1 CVAKGRRIVSGTQII
16 ISLVGSVALLLWG
29 VRMVRTGMTRAFGPA
44 LRRLLGEYGSSR
56 TGALAAGMVTT
67 IILQSSTATAL
78 LLASFSSRGLI
89 ALPVALAA
97 MLGADIG
104 TSVAAQ
110 IFSLDVKWIW
120 TVLIGAGVVI
130 FMSSSNDKTR
140 GIGRIVLGIGLMLLA
155 LTHIGTA
162 AEPLRDS
169 ATFRSLLSGLAGE
182 PMLGFLVTILITW
195 FAHSSLSIVLLIMSL
210 AATGALPAPLTL
222 ALVLGANVGGAI
234 APLVSLSGSPV
245 GARRVALGNLGMR
258 TALAIP
264 ALFAVGP
271 AADLF
276 AMLTADPGRLVVN
289 FHIGFNI
296 AVAMIFLP
304 ITGLVAK
311 LTERILPDPAKPA
324 DMAKPRHLEVNVLD
338 APSEALAC
346 AMRETLN
353 LGGHVETMLR
363 EALVVF
369 EKSDAKLMK
378 EVERT
383 DNTVD
388 SLHEAIKLYLVKV
401 STGELT
407 EEESRRYV
415 EILTFNTNL
424 EHIGDIIDKNLME
437 LAAKMIKNKYTFS
450 DEGLDDL
457 RKLHGRVMDNMRLAF
472 NVFATRDVALAR
484 RLLAE
489 KAAMRN
495 AEVAAADSHYARL
508 REARRE
514 SIETSAIHLDVIR
527 DLKRISGH
535 LTSVAYPILETVG
548 EIAESRLRVSDPEE
562 SVAQLMTRPRS

>member
-1 CVAKGRRIVSGTQII
+1 MSGTQII
-16 ISLVGSVALLLWG
+16 ISLIGSVALLLWG
-29 VRMVRTGMTRAFGPA
+29 VRMVRTGMTRNFGPG
-44 LRRLLGEYGSSR
+44 LRRLLGEYGKSR
-56 TGALAAGMVTT
+56 VGALGAGLVTT
-67 IILQSSTATAL
+67 TILQSSTATAL
-78 LLASFSSRGLI
+78 LLASFASRGLI
-89 ALPVALAA
+89 ELPIALAA

-104 TSVAAQ
+104 TSIAAQ
-110 IFSLDVKWIW
+110 IFSLDLKWLW
-120 TVLIGAGVVI
+120 TVLVGAGVIV
-130 FMSSSNDKTR
+130 FMSSGNDKTR
-140 GIGRIVLGIGLMLLA
+140 GLGRIVLGLGLMLLA
-155 LTHIGTA
+155 LTHVQIA
-162 AEPLRDS
+162 AEPLRES

-182 PMLGFLVTILITW
+182 PVLGFLVTILITW

-234 APLVSLSGSPV
+234 APLVALSGSPV

-264 ALFAVGP
+264 ALFVVGP
-271 AADLF
+271 AAEIF
-276 AMLTADPGRLVVN
+276 SMLSPDPGRLVVN

-296 AVAMIFLP
+296 AVALIFLP
-304 ITGLVAK
+304 LTGLVAA
-311 LTERILPDPAKPA
+311 LTARTLPDPPKPA
-324 DMAKPRHLEVNVLD
+324 DVTKPRHLDTNVIE

-353 LGGHVETMLR
+353 LGGHVENMLR
-363 EALVVF
+363 DALTVF
-369 EKSDAKLMK
+369 ENSDARLLK

-383 DNTVD
+383 DNVVD
-388 SLHEAIKLYLVKV
+388 ALHEEIKLYLVKV

-407 EEESRRYV
+407 DEESRRYV

-437 LAAKMIKNKYTFS
+437 LAAKMIKHRYTFS
-450 DEGLDDL
+450 GEGMNDL

-472 NVFATRDVALAR
+472 NVFATRDVTLAR

-495 AEVAAADSHYARL
+495 AEVTAADNHYARL

-535 LTSVAYPILETVG
+535 LTAVAYPILETAG
-548 EIAESRLRVSDPEE
+548 ELAESRLRVSE
-562 SVAQLMTRPRS
+562 SDQPVGSLAARPRV

>member
-1 CVAKGRRIVSGTQII
+1 VSGTQII
-16 ISLVGSVALLLWG
+16 ISLFGSVALLLWG
-29 VRMVRTGMTRAFGPA
+29 VRMVRTGMTRNFGTA
-44 LRRLLGEYGSSR
+44 LRRLFGEYASTR
-56 TGALAAGMVTT
+56 TSALGVGLITT
-67 IILQSSTATAL
+67 TILQSSTATAL
-78 LLASFSSRGLI
+78 LLASFASRGLI

-110 IFSLDVKWIW
+110 IFSLDVKWVW
-120 TVLIGAGVVI
+120 TILVGVGLVI
-130 FMSSSNDKTR
+130 FMSSVNDKMR
-140 GIGRIVLGIGLMLLA
+140 GFGRILIGLGIMLLA
-155 LTHIGTA
+155 LVHVGLA
-162 AEPLRDS
+162 AEPLRES

-182 PMLGFLVTILITW
+182 PLLGFFVAILITW
-195 FAHSSLSIVLLIMSL
+195 FAHSSLSIVLLVMSI
-210 AATGALPAPLTL
+210 AATGALPGPLTL

-234 APLVSLSGSPV
+234 APLVALSGSSAD
-245 GARRVALGNLGMR
+245 ARRVALGNLGMR
-258 TALAIP
+258 AALALP
-264 ALFAVGP
+264 AVFAVAP
-271 AADLF
+271 AAELF
-276 AMLTADPGRLVVN
+276 SLLTPDPGRLVVN
-289 FHIGFNI
+289 FHIGFNV
-296 AVAMIFLP
+296 AVALIFLP
-304 ITGLVAK
+304 FTGLVAK
-311 LTERILPDPAKPA
+311 VTERILRDPAKPA
-324 DMAKPRHLEVNVLD
+324 DTAQPRFLETNVLD
-338 APSEALAC
+338 TPSEALAC

-353 LGGHVETMLR
+353 LGGHVENMLR
-363 EALVVF
+363 DALTVF
-369 EKSDAKLMK
+369 EHSDSRLMK
-378 EVERT
+378 EVERN

-388 SLHEAIKLYLVKV
+388 TLHEAIKLYLVKL

-407 EEESRRYV
+407 DEESRRYV

-472 NVFATRDVALAR
+472 NVFATRDVSLAR

-548 EIAESRLRVSDPEE
+548 ELAESRLRVLDSDQPL
-562 SVAQLMTRPRS
+562 SQLVTRPRN

>member
-1 CVAKGRRIVSGTQII
+1 VSGTQII
-16 ISLVGSVALLLWG
+16 ISLLGSVALLLWG
-29 VRMVRTGMTRAFGPA
+29 VRMVRTGMTRNFGPG
-44 LRRLLGEYGSSR
+44 LRKLLGEYGTSR
-56 TGALAAGMVTT
+56 IGALGAGLVTT
-67 IILQSSTATAL
+67 TVMQSSTATAL
-78 LLASFSSRGLI
+78 LLASFASRGLI
-89 ALPVALAA
+89 ELPIALAA

-110 IFSLDVKWIW
+110 IFSLDVKWLW
-120 TVLIGAGVVI
+120 TVLVGSGVIV
-130 FMSSSNDKTR
+130 FMSSGNDKMR
-140 GIGRIVLGIGLMLLA
+140 GIGRILLGLGMMLLA
-155 LTHIGTA
+155 LTHVQIA

-169 ATFRSLLSGLAGE
+169 TTFRSLLSGLAGE
-182 PMLGFLVTILITW
+182 PILGFLVTIPITW

-210 AATGALPAPLTL
+210 ASTGALPEPLTL

-234 APLVSLSGSPV
+234 APLVAMSGSPV
-245 GARRVALGNLGMR
+245 GARRVALGNLAMR
-258 TALAIP
+258 VAIAIP
-264 ALFAVGP
+264 ALFVVAP
-271 AADLF
+271 AAEF
-276 AMLTADPGRLVVN
+276 FSMISPDPGRLVVN

-296 AVAMIFLP
+296 AVASIFLP
-304 ITGLVAK
+304 LTGLVAK
-311 LTERILPDPAKPA
+311 IAQYVLPDPAKPL
-324 DMAKPRHLEVNVLD
+324 DVAKPRHLDANVIET
-338 APSEALAC
+338 PSEALAC

-353 LGGHVETMLR
+353 LGGHVENMLR

-369 EKSDAKLMK
+369 EKADPRLMK
-378 EVERT
+378 DVERS
-383 DNTVD
+383 DNVVD
-388 SLHEAIKLYLVKV
+388 SLHEEIKLYLVKV

-437 LAAKMIKNKYTFS
+437 LAAKMIKNRYTFS
-450 DEGLDDL
+450 EDGMNDL

-514 SIETSAIHLDVIR
+514 SVETSAIHLDVIR

-535 LTSVAYPILETVG
+535 LTAVAYPILETVG
-548 EIAESRLRVSDPEE
+548 ELAESRLRVSEPDQSLGSLAP
-562 SVAQLMTRPRS
+562 RPRN